1 MILWPCK
8 VLCVASC
15 RTNKLSVQL
24 QSLKRRTQHRIYI
37 SFSRSASIYKC
48 KHVRSLIQLF
58 IICSACILFSLST
71 VWYFCRRSSCLVQT
85 SPLRSIKCF
94 WFWSR
99 LFPDKLHFHSDIL
112 SATWAWNLPKNWR
125 PTGDPVALLCVL
137 SSGIIVGR
145 VSIFASGDKT
155 WLYSFIQSRMEIFTL
170 SSRTKYLESDV

>member
-1 MILWPCK
+1 MSLNVTLWPCK

-37 SFSRSASIYKC
+37 SISRSASIYKC

-71 VWYFCRRSSCLVQT
+71 VWYFCRRSSCIVQT

-94 WFWSR
+94 SFWSR
-99 LFPDKLHFHSDIL
+99 SFPDKLHFHSDIL
-112 SATWAWNLPKNWR
+112 SATWAWNLPRKLKADWWSGRSTLCFIKWDYCWQSFHFCLRRQN
-125 PTGDPVALLCVL
+125 VALFIHSVQN
-137 SSGIIVGR
+137 
-145 VSIFASGDKT
+145 GD
-155 WLYSFIQSRMEIFTL
+155 FHAQ
-170 SSRTKYLESDV
+170 